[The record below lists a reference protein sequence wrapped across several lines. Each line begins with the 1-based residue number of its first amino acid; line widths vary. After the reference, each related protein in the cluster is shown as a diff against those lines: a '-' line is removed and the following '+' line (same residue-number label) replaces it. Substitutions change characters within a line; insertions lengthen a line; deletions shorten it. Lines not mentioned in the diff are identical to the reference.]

1 MASGYTLQYQIW
13 QDQDQQHMLSIW
25 EPIAANNASKDAFLY
40 QINYPIA
47 SEQCACAVLNE
58 VLQAAGSKKITP
70 YQFERLRGKIKVMP
84 NPTLKL
90 LRHGTPQNA

>member
-13 QDQDQQHMLSIW
+13 QNQGQQMLSIW
-25 EPIAANNASKDAFLY
+25 EPIAATQGHPTTFLY

-58 VLQAAGSKKITP
+58 VLGAAGSEKITP

-84 NPTLKL
+84 NPTLKI
-90 LRHGTPQNA
+90 LRQQTPQPA